1 MRPDGKKRPT
11 GRASA
16 GEREDGARMKRPRR
30 GRLLALLLT
39 ALLLTACG
47 AGAGESTAPAATIA
61 PATPAPEAEAL
72 TPETVAGT
80 PEPVQPTEEP
90 DWTGVYAGQLEQTYR
105 FLALRMRGEA
115 AAADMGVSPGCLPY
129 IAAAETGG
137 PDPLDAL
144 GYAFLRQPAGGRALA
159 IGPTE
164 GRTGELL
171 ALYLS
176 RGGQILP
183 WEPREADARI
193 APLEGG
199 KLLCRGSD
207 GVCGLYSWADGEPRL
222 DQQICF
228 AGEDCSLLRPGIAG
242 QRAQRSLSRAEG
254 ERLIAS
260 LLARSAEPEPVA
272 FRDYPEAERL
282 EQAIAAAL
290 ELKADTP
297 GADGFLHVWALQ
309 AESDPPEDC
318 LHQGVKLWICVNC
331 DAERIERYEGE
342 HVMSWRCDESF
353 HHQVCQ
359 VCGEDTGLKAHD
371 VVYANEGWAH
381 RVYCVTCS
389 YYFCHHSHVWTY
401 SPYLHC
407 IYCGARPRG
416 G

>member
-1 MRPDGKKRPT
+1 
-11 GRASA
+11 
-16 GEREDGARMKRPRR
+16 MKRSRR
-30 GRLLALLLT
+30 WRLLALLLA

-47 AGAGESTAPAATIA
+47 AGAGESTAPATTIA
-61 PATPAPEAEAL
+61 PATPTPEAA
-72 TPETVAGT
+72 AGT

-105 FLALRMRGEA
+105 FLALHMSGQA
-115 AAADMGVSPGCLPY
+115 AAAGMGVSPGCLPY
-129 IAAAETGG
+129 IAAAEAGG

-144 GYAFLRQPAGGRALA
+144 SYAFLRQPAGGRALA

-176 RGGQILP
+176 RGGQILS
-183 WEPREADARI
+183 WEPREAGAQI
-193 APLEGG
+193 APLESG

-207 GVCGLYSWADGEPRL
+207 GVCGVYSWADGEPRL
-222 DQQICF
+222 DQQIFF
-228 AGEDCSLLRPGIAG
+228 AGEDCSLLRPGPAG

-260 LLARSAEPEPVA
+260 LLARSVEPELVA

-282 EQAIAAAL
+282 ERAIAAAL
-290 ELKADTP
+290 ELQADTP

-331 DAERIERYEGE
+331 DAERIERYAGE
-342 HVMSWRCDESF
+342 HVMDWHCDESA
-353 HHQVCQ
+353 HWYACM
-359 VCGEDTGLKAHD
+359 VCGTEEEREAHQTAYLD
-371 VVYANEGWAH
+371 FGRTHQRYCPICRYTFEEGPH
-381 RVYCVTCS
+381 RWVRDYSWS
-389 YYFCHHSHVWTY
+389 YVWPQQWICT
-401 SPYLHC
+401 
-407 IYCGARPRG
+407 ICGKTTWYPN
-416 G
+416 